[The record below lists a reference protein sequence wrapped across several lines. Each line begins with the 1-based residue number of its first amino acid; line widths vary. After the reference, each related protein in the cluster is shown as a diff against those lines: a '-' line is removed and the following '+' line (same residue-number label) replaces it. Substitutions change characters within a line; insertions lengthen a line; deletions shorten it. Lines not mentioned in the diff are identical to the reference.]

1 MGAMSLSRLAY
12 ISQGSLFQS
21 GEGTER
27 LFCSILGTEV
37 CGRTKSDTTEATQQ
51 QQQQVALAVKN
62 PPAKAG
68 DTRDADS
75 IPGLGRSPGGGHGK
89 LLQYS

>member
-1 MGAMSLSRLAY
+1 MKKTYKFLLFKAPSVFFCYSALQTIWAY
-12 ISQGSLFQS
+12 
-21 GEGTER
+21 
-27 LFCSILGTEV
+27 
-37 CGRTKSDTTEATQQ
+37 
-51 QQQQVALAVKN
+51 QVALAVKN

-89 LLQYS
+89 LLQDS